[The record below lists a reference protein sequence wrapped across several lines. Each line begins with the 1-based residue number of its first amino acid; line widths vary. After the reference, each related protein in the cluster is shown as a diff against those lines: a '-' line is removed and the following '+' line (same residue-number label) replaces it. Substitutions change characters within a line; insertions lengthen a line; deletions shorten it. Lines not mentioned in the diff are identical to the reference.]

1 MEKLA
6 KRLDLASLKSDVH
19 NLDIDKSTVNV
30 PSNLNNLNTK
40 VDKLDFDKL
49 VYVPADLSKL
59 GNIVKNNVVKK
70 DLYI

>member
-6 KRLDLASLKSDVH
+6 QRLDLASLKSDVH

-59 GNIVKNNVVKK
+59 GNIVKNTVVKK
-70 DLYI
+70 D

>member
-19 NLDIDKSTVNV
+19 NLDIDKLTVNV
-30 PSNLNNLNTK
+30 PSNLNNFNTK

-70 DLYI
+70 D

>member
-6 KRLDLASLKSDVH
+6 QRLDLASLKSDVH

-70 DLYI
+70 D

>member
-6 KRLDLASLKSDVH
+6 QRLDLASLKSDVH